1 MKKIIISGMIVAV
14 VLAVI
19 FSPFASK
26 RPDGLERVAED
37 KGFLEKGEGK
47 EVFHSPLADYLF
59 PGIKNEI
66 LATSLAGLVGVL
78 ITFFIVFLLARLLK
92 KTSKKI

>member
-1 MKKIIISGMIVAV
+1 MKQGLVTGLLIATVM
-14 VLAVI
+14 VLF

-26 RPDGLERVAED
+26 KPDGLEKVAED

-47 EVFHSPLADYLF
+47 KLFHSPLADYLF

-66 LATSLAGLVGVL
+66 LATALAGLAGVL
-78 ITFFIVFLLARLLK
+78 VTLSVAFLLARFLK
-92 KTSKKI
+92 KPGK

>member
-1 MKKIIISGMIVAV
+1 MKKIVFSGLLVAV
-14 VLAVI
+14 ILAVF

-26 RPDGLERVAED
+26 KPDGLERVAED

-47 EVFHSPLADYLF
+47 RLFHSPLADYLF

-66 LATSLAGLVGVL
+66 LSTSLAGLVGVL
-78 ITFFIVFLLARLLK
+78 VTFFIVFFLGRLLK
-92 KTSKKI
+92 KTK

>member
-1 MKKIIISGMIVAV
+1 MKNVLIGGLLIAI

-26 RPDGLERVAED
+26 KPDGLERVAGD
-37 KGFLEKGEGK
+37 KGFLEKSEGK

-66 LATSLAGLVGVL
+66 LATSLAGFIGVAVV
-78 ITFFIVFLLARLLK
+78 FFVAFFLGRLLK
-92 KTSKKI
+92 KTK